1 MDLYEALK
9 SGTSEE
15 ELLKAFHKDL
25 DAANARIAA
34 EQETTAN
41 KELTDCRKS
50 LAEAIIKYTKALL
63 GEKDLD
69 ESLSAESIVETLKE
83 FEKEMKQTVTFSK
96 KLDKIFEKTKSKNGK
111 PAGIEVTAHSD
122 NDDDYIIAQF
132 IKSLK

>member
-34 EQETTAN
+34 EQEATVN

-50 LAEAIIKYTKALL
+50 LAEAIIKYTKILL

-69 ESLSAESIVETLKE
+69 ESLSTESIVETLKE

-96 KLDKIFEKTKSKNGK
+96 KLDKIFEKTKNKNGK
-111 PAGIEVTAHSD
+111 PAGIKVTAHSD
-122 NDDDYIIAQF
+122 DDDYIIAQF